1 MTIRLMDP
9 GGSATAVERS
19 LAPRLGSLEGQRI
32 ALLTNGKH
40 NADVLLRETAAL
52 FAERHGCREV
62 DFFDK
67 RNAGNP
73 CRPDRLEA
81 LCEEADF
88 LITAVGD

>member
-9 GGSATAVERS
+9 GGTGTTVERS
-19 LAPRLGSLEGQRI
+19 LAPRLASLTGQRM

-40 NADVLLRETAAL
+40 NADVLLRETAAV

-62 DFFDK
+62 GFFDK

-73 CRPDRLEA
+73 CPADRLEA
-81 LCEEADF
+81 LSEEADF

>member
-9 GGSATAVERS
+9 GGSGTTVERT
-19 LAPRLGSLEGQRI
+19 LAPRLASLTGQRM

-40 NADVLLRETAAL
+40 NADVLLRETAAV

-62 DFFDK
+62 GFFDK

-73 CRPDRLEA
+73 CRADRLEA
-81 LCEEADF
+81 LCKEADF

>member
-9 GGSATAVERS
+9 GGSGTTIERS
-19 LAPRLGSLEGQRI
+19 LAPRLESLEGQRI

-52 FAERHGCREV
+52 FADRHGCREV
-62 DFFDK
+62 GFFDK

-73 CRPDRLEA
+73 CHADRLEA
-81 LCEEADF
+81 LCEDADF

>member
-9 GGSATAVERS
+9 GGTGTTVERS
-19 LAPRLGSLEGQRI
+19 LAPRLDGLDGRRI

-40 NADVLLRETAAL
+40 NADVLLHETAAL

-73 CRPDRLEA
+73 CRADRLEA
-81 LCEEADF
+81 LCAEADF